1 MEEQLCS
8 LLRSRS
14 KMEEE
19 EEEEEERNTQRN

>member
-8 LLRSRS
+8 LLQSRS
-14 KMEEE
+14 KMEE